1 MANQSARLAG
11 SLIAGVAIALA
22 LLATASADSGARA
35 KEGGTLVVGLG
46 FGEPDLDPTKQLTFS
61 GIQVLRTLCERLY
74 KWEEFEGK
82 MRVVPQLATAMPV
95 ISKDRRTYTIALRKG
110 VLFNDG
116 TPFNAQAV
124 VTTIERDKTLPGSL
138 VASDFAPVD
147 SVTASG
153 PYTVV
158 FHLSTPFTVFLNTLA
173 SSPGPI
179 MSPTQLAKLGA
190 NFAAHP
196 VGVGP
201 FMFDNRVAGD
211 SVTVVKSPYYYDK
224 SKVHL
229 EKIVFKGIADAAAAA
244 AALKAGDLQALDV
257 VSPAELPGVRV
268 TSGVRLLGKTPPG
281 FQGVVFN
288 IGNKR
293 GVGRLPYVNLGTP
306 FASSAK
312 LRKAFDEAI
321 DRRAVGNAV
330 LIGEMVPGCTHNSP
344 SSIWFDPT
352 VVCSG
357 YDRADARKLIRASN
371 VTNPTVN
378 LLTSNLTDSVR
389 LAQALQAVE
398 AAVGINVVIET
409 TDAAT
414 AVTRAGA
421 GKFEAYL
428 TTWYPGGLDADT
440 NLYKFFHTTGS
451 RNRSGYSNAKVD
463 SLLDEARQAPT
474 FEARK
479 SLYHQVEQIVV
490 NNRPMIVL
498 FHAKWYAAVS
508 TRLTGVQFPPD
519 ANLRIAFAQFK

>member
-1 MANQSARLAG
+1 MANKSIRFGA
-11 SLIAGVAIALA
+11 SLIAGAAIALGT
-22 LLATASADSGARA
+22 LAVASAETVVQT
-35 KEGGTLVVGLG
+35 KNGGTLVVGLG

-61 GIQVLRTLCERLY
+61 GVQVLRTLCERLY
-74 KWEEFEGK
+74 KYVELDGK
-82 MRVVPQLATAMPV
+82 MRAVPQLATAMPV

-116 TPFNAQAV
+116 TPFDARAV
-124 VTTIERDKTLPGSL
+124 VTTVERDKTLPGSL
-138 VASDFAPVD
+138 LTSDYEPVD
-147 SVTASG
+147 SVTAPG

-158 FHLSTPFTVFLNTLA
+158 FHLNTPYTAFLNTLA
-173 SSPGPI
+173 GSAGPI

-211 SVTVVKSPYYYDK
+211 SVTVVRSPYYYDK

-257 VSPAELPGVRV
+257 VSSAELPGVRV
-268 TSGVRLLGKTPPG
+268 TSGVRLLGQTPPG

-293 GVGRLPYVNLGTP
+293 GVGRLPYENLGTP
-306 FASSAK
+306 FASSAA

-321 DRRAVGNAV
+321 DRKAVGNAV
-330 LIGEMVPGCTHNSP
+330 LIGEMFPGCTHNSP

-352 VVCSG
+352 IVCSG

-371 VTNPTVN
+371 VASPTVH

-398 AAVGINVVIET
+398 AAVGINVVIDPTDT
-409 TDAAT
+409 TT

-428 TTWYPGGLDADT
+428 TTWYPGGLDADS

-451 RNRSGYSNAKVD
+451 RNRSGYTNAKVD
-463 SLLDEARQAPT
+463 ALLDAARRAPT

-479 SLYHQVEQIVV
+479 ALYHQVEQIVV
-490 NNRPMIVL
+490 NDRPMIVL

-508 TRLTGVQFPPD
+508 KRLTGVQFPAD
-519 ANLRIAFAQFK
+519 AALRLSFAQYK